1 MKRYFAVVIVLLCSY
16 SLPATEK
23 PKFDGYWWG
32 GMTPT
37 FKLGWV
43 QGWAQAMDLAFSAS
57 MGTCLGN
64 IPMYQKQFPNID
76 AKQLVQKFCL
86 DNSTYDFDGI
96 AMGQFVDGIDT
107 FYKDFRNKQ
116 IEIGWA
122 IQYVRDQVKGKSAQ
136 DLEAEVTLWRRCT
149 AAIHTGNS
157 EQIGKACSPDNSAP
171 AK

>member
-1 MKRYFAVVIVLLCSY
+1 MKRYFTVVIVLLCSY

-32 GMTPT
+32 GMTLN

-86 DNSTYDFDGI
+86 DNSAYDFDGI

-136 DLEAEVTLWRRCT
+136 DLEAEVTMWRRCT
-149 AAIHTGNS
+149 AAIQTGNS
-157 EQIGKACSPDNSAP
+157 DQIGKACNPDNSAP

>member
-16 SLPATEK
+16 SLPAEK

-32 GMTPT
+32 GETPT

-43 QGWAQAMDLAFSAS
+43 QGWAQAMDSAFAAS
-57 MGTCLGN
+57 MGTCMGN
-64 IPMYQKQFPNID
+64 MPMYQKQFPNVD

-86 DNSTYDFDGI
+86 DNSAYDFDGI
-96 AMGQFVDGIDT
+96 TMGQFVDGIDT

-136 DLEAEVTLWRRCT
+136 DLEAEVTMWRRCT
-149 AAIHTGNS
+149 AAIQTGNS
-157 EQIGKACSPDNSAP
+157 EQIGKACGPDNSAP